1 MTTAWT
7 LPTIFSQYAEP
18 GGEEAHVQWND
29 STQFRE
35 LRNLNDGFV
44 CTQKPLLHIARSPK
58 HDILMKTYFLK
69 TTGFQFRDIPTV
81 ISGVECKLT
90 MNRSGRI
97 MDDTVSLYYN
107 DDVIG
112 ENQATMEL
120 APIKTYGGET
130 SIWNSKFITREML
143 QNNSFGVVIRFKSHP
158 NWPHKST
165 PLVDAVELR
174 IH

>member
-18 GGEEAHVQWND
+18 GGEEEHIQWND

-35 LRNLNDGFV
+35 LRNLDGGFV
-44 CTQKPLLHIARSPK
+44 CTQKPLLHIARQPK
-58 HDILMKTYFLK
+58 HDILMKTYFLR
-69 TTGFQFRDIPTV
+69 TAGFQFSNLPSE
-81 ISGVECKLT
+81 ISGIECRLT

-97 MDDTVSLYYN
+97 MDDEIFLYYDGN
-107 DDVIG
+107 TVG
-112 ENQATMEL
+112 ENQATMDL
-120 APIKTYGGET
+120 SPIKIYG
-130 SIWNSKFITREML
+130 SNSSLWDSSGITQQTL
-143 QNNSFGVVIRFKSHP
+143 QDPTFGVVIRFKSHP

>member
-18 GGEEAHVQWND
+18 GAEDAHIQWND

-35 LRNLNDGFV
+35 LRNLDGGSV

-58 HDILMKTYFLK
+58 HDIVMKTYFL
-69 TTGFQFRDIPTV
+69 TATGFQFQDLPDV
-81 ISGVECKLT
+81 ISGIECKLT

-97 MDDTVSLYYN
+97 MDDTISLCYN
-107 DDVIG
+107 DGMIG

-120 APIKTYGGET
+120 APIKIYGNET
-130 SIWNSKFITREML
+130 SVWKSETIRTEML
-143 QNNSFGVVIRFKSHP
+143 QSSSFGVMIRFKSHP

>member
-18 GGEEAHVQWND
+18 GAEDAHIQWND

-35 LRNLNDGFV
+35 LRNLDGGSV

-69 TTGFQFRDIPTV
+69 TTGFQFQDLPDT
-81 ISGVECKLT
+81 ISGIECRLT

-97 MDDTVSLYYN
+97 MDDVISLSYN
-107 DDVIG
+107 NDTLG

-120 APIKTYGGET
+120 APIKVYGSDT
-130 SIWNSKFITREML
+130 SIWKSSTITPEMI
-143 QNNSFGVVIRFKSHP
+143 QDSSFGVILRFRSHP
-158 NWPHKST
+158 SWPHKST

>member
-18 GGEEAHVQWND
+18 GGEDVHIQWND

-35 LRNLNDGFV
+35 LRNLDGGFV
-44 CTQKPLLHIARSPK
+44 CTQKPLLHIARQPK
-58 HDILMKTYFLK
+58 HDILMKTYFLR
-69 TTGFQFRDIPTV
+69 TAGFQFSNLPSD
-81 ISGVECKLT
+81 ISGIECRLT

-97 MDDTVSLYYN
+97 MDDEIFLYYDGN
-107 DDVIG
+107 TIG
-112 ENQATMEL
+112 ENQATMDL
-120 APIKTYGGET
+120 SPIKIYG
-130 SIWNSKFITREML
+130 SNSSLWDSRGITQQTL
-143 QNNSFGVVIRFKSHP
+143 QNPTFGVVIRFKSHP

-165 PLVDAVELR
+165 PLVDTVELR

>member
-18 GGEEAHVQWND
+18 GGEEAHVPWND

-35 LRNLNDGFV
+35 LRNLDGGSIS
-44 CTQKPLLHIARSPK
+44 TQKPLLHISRSPK
-58 HDILMKTYFLK
+58 YDILMKTYFLK
-69 TTGFQFRDIPTV
+69 TTGFQFDNLPDV
-81 ISGVECKLT
+81 ISGIECRLT
-90 MNRSGRI
+90 MNRGGRI
-97 MDDTVSLYYN
+97 MDDTISLCYN
-107 DDVIG
+107 DAVIG
-112 ENQATMEL
+112 DNQATVTL
-120 APIKTYGGET
+120 LPIKVYGNET
-130 SIWNSKFITREML
+130 DLWKSNSITREML
-143 QNNSFGVVIRFKSHP
+143 QDNSFGVVVRFKSHP

>member
-69 TTGFQFRDIPTV
+69 TTGFQFRDIPNV

-97 MDDTVSLYYN
+97 MDDTISLYYN

-120 APIKTYGGET
+120 APIKTYGSET
-130 SIWNSKFITREML
+130 SIWNSKFITQEML
-143 QNNSFGVVIRFKSHP
+143 QNNGFGVVIRFKSHP